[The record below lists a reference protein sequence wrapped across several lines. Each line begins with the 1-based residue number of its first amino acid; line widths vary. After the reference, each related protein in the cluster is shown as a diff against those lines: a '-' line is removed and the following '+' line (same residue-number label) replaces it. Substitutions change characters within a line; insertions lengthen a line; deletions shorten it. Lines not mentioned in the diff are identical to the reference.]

1 MLIITLEGCVNCC
14 LRMHR
19 VEKERERDELSVPDR
34 RRVKRGGM
42 VEEREEGDIT
52 KLHLKLGLS
61 PVGVP
66 SLALSLSLSL
76 SLAFLGG
83 FGAQARSFNGNEKES
98 AASRR

>member
-1 MLIITLEGCVNCC
+1 M
-14 LRMHR
+14 R
-19 VEKERERDELSVPDR
+19 KRERDELSVPDR

-76 SLAFLGG
+76 AFLGG